1 MIAKA
6 REEKVK
12 EKESSEQKKDTM
24 KEMMAKAKADK
35 EAAKLAE
42 RENGIYKNEDDLGDK
57 EYFEEM
63 KAKSE

>member
-12 EKESSEQKKDTM
+12 ESSEQKKHTM

-35 EAAKLAE
+35 EAAKLLE
-42 RENGIYKNEDDLGDK
+42 RENGVYNNEDDLGDK
-57 EYFEEM
+57 EYFQEL

>member
-35 EAAKLAE
+35 EAAKLLE
-42 RENGIYKNEDDLGDK
+42 RENGVYNNEDDLGDK
-57 EYFEEM
+57 EYFQEL

>member
-6 REEKVK
+6 REEKD
-12 EKESSEQKKDTM
+12 KESSEQKKDTM

-35 EAAKLAE
+35 EAAKLLE
-42 RENGIYKNEDDLGDK
+42 RENGVYNNEDDLGDK
-57 EYFEEM
+57 ENFQEL

>member
-12 EKESSEQKKDTM
+12 EKESTEQKKDTM
-24 KEMMAKAKADK
+24 KDMMAKAKADK

-42 RENGIYKNEDDLGDK
+42 RENGVYNTETDIGEK
-57 EYFEEM
+57 EYFEEL

>member
-35 EAAKLAE
+35 EAAKLLE
-42 RENGIYKNEDDLGDK
+42 RENGVYKNEDDLGDK

>member
-6 REEKVK
+6 REEKD
-12 EKESSEQKKDTM
+12 KESSEQKKDTM

-35 EAAKLAE
+35 EAAKLLE
-42 RENGIYKNEDDLGDK
+42 RENGVYNNEDDLGDK
-57 EYFEEM
+57 EYFQEL

>member
-12 EKESSEQKKDTM
+12 EKESTEQKKDTM
-24 KEMMAKAKADK
+24 KEMMAKAKAEK
-35 EAAKLAE
+35 EAAKLSE

>member
-6 REEKVK
+6 REEKD
-12 EKESSEQKKDTM
+12 KESSEQKKDTM
-24 KEMMAKAKADK
+24 KEMMAKAKAEK

-42 RENGIYKNEDDLGDK
+42 RENGIYENEDDLGDK